1 MPSNTERARVQQRAK
16 TMRIKPLTAVLE
28 PSADP
33 QDLWLCAFREA
44 SVLSALKKMSDAVAL
59 SHHDRP

>member
-1 MPSNTERARVQQRAK
+1 
-16 TMRIKPLTAVLE
+16 MRIKPLTAVLE